1 MNAIV
6 REPAVTTESN
16 VDRDAQLSEHV
27 RNKLAVKVTRDIRL
41 LLIAI
46 WLGSAV
52 FFSFVVAPGVFAVLP
67 ARELAGAVVSR
78 TLAIMNT
85 GGLIISLLLLASA
98 FLFRNIVSKRAFGA
112 EIVTL
117 VMLALSTFVGKW
129 IIAERMQALRISMG
143 RPIDEVAQSDP
154 IRIAFNTLHGYS
166 VAALSV
172 GMLAAIISLLLIARR
187 GGR

>member
-1 MNAIV
+1 MSAII
-6 REPAVTTESN
+6 REPTASTESHA
-16 VDRDAQLSEHV
+16 DRDAQRSEHG
-27 RNKLAVKVTRDIRL
+27 RNNSAVKFTRDFRL

-78 TLAIMNT
+78 TLAIMNA
-85 GGLIISLLLLASA
+85 GGFVISLLLLATA
-98 FLFRNIVSKRAFGA
+98 FLFRNIVSKRAFGV
-112 EIVTL
+112 EIVSL
-117 VMLALSTFVGKW
+117 VLIALSTFIGKW
-129 IIAERMQALRISMG
+129 IIAERMQSLRLSMG

-154 IRIAFNTLHGYS
+154 LRIAFNTLHGYS

-187 GGR
+187 AGR